1 MFLLILMDFVP
12 NATMRNSVVN
22 PSIWKC
28 LCYFFHTRVQVAKS
42 RSFEDS
48 TSLRVFEPLGNISI
62 RKHGEK
68 GCDFE
73 VPMFLKKK
81 QPSNFEWKLHMK
93 GLWMMVACLYLDIFT
108 LDSLSTPFV
117 FWRTSQTGSGRRRDF
132 GHANLWPAAMAGEH
146 AKLGVRLNKTFDSRC
161 FQFAAGISTRNEIVY
176 FLGLS
181 SKSITN
187 TQVTC
192 TRGEKSCLYYCD
204 LQIESI
210 DLHLIWYIPL
220 WNHLGGYRCVQN
232 HFPKMMRTRI
242 LGEFDGGG
250 AG

>member
-1 MFLLILMDFVP
+1 MWFWGSNVP
-12 NATMRNSVVN
+12 
-22 PSIWKC
+22 
-28 LCYFFHTRVQVAKS
+28 
-42 RSFEDS
+42 E
-48 TSLRVFEPLGNISI
+48 
-62 RKHGEK
+62 
-68 GCDFE
+68 
-73 VPMFLKKK
+73 KK

-93 GLWMMVACLYLDIFT
+93 GLWKMVACLYLDIFT

-117 FWRTSQTGSGRRRDF
+117 FWRTSQIGSSRRRDF

-146 AKLGVRLNKTFDSRC
+146 AKLGVRLNKTFDSSNMIWHFTWTDLSRMV
-161 FQFAAGISTRNEIVY
+161 FILFDAFSLPLAYQQGMRS
-176 FLGLS
+176 LS

-192 TRGEKSCLYYCD
+192 TRREKSCLYYCSNW
-204 LQIESI
+204 IYI
-210 DLHLIWYIPL
+210 LIYVWYIPL

-232 HFPKMMRTRI
+232 HFPKMMRPRI